1 MRTYNAD
8 PAGKR
13 ASERGSARNGVR
25 DSKRKPRIGENHEK
39 DDDGSGNVLPQGR
52 EYEKK
57 RLVKEAKA
65 TTKATPALLRCR
77 RRAATATPTQ
87 AAAKG

>member
-1 MRTYNAD
+1 MMMEVEMF
-8 PAGKR
+8 
-13 ASERGSARNGVR
+13 S
-25 DSKRKPRIGENHEK
+25 RKE
-39 DDDGSGNVLPQGR
+39 GNTR
-52 EYEKK
+52 KK